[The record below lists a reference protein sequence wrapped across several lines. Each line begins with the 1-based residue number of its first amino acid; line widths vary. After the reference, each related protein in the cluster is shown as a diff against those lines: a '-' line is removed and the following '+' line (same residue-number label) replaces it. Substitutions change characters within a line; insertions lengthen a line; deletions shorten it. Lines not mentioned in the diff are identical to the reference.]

1 MPIYEYQ
8 GQQYDISDTDP
19 GVAKQKILSYL
30 GTQEQK
36 TTVGEDIEIGL
47 KNTAKQILSGT
58 NLVVGGAADI
68 AGNLGI
74 PGAEAMSQRM
84 QRGLDVSRA
93 EIDQSM
99 AGLANK
105 EQGVGGKLIS
115 AVPSVGAALM
125 GGAPTMVASA
135 IGSGAETQQTLK
147 GMGVDEDTAA
157 LAGTVS
163 GGLNL
168 VGMKVNPMVGAG
180 AVKAMTSGAGINVG
194 QSLLQNYINKGLL
207 EAGGYDQQAQMF
219 ANRPEDLTV
228 DALIGAA
235 FGKYG
240 QHQFKKGVS
249 QAKVAKEASDAILTR
264 LQENRAI
271 ANEVPP
277 SGDMIARGP
286 ETNVETS
293 SIDAQLA
300 RARNPYFKST
310 ETAVDDLGI
319 PYNKYG
325 SEEIN
330 KLVND
335 SAFQKTF
342 NKWKSL
348 NDWAT
353 DYQAEGGELTAKDK
367 TQLQSLREQV
377 VTKVKEYGL
386 TGKEVDATW
395 GKRTSKE
402 FVPAGEET
410 LGLTEQNLRDQSA
423 VDAFR
428 ADPQNQ
434 VLLDEFNTLKSRYD
448 AGQLPDTTRLN
459 EVQQD
464 LQTRV
469 NASNK
474 ATEPIKTGVGI
485 LDTAATKKASVTVSA
500 APEGTAPVTQ
510 GEGVK
515 SILGS
520 KLAAFTDAPVDPEQ
534 VKAAIA
540 KEPDI
545 ETGKAGQIWNQVI
558 AGAQFKAAETKNTLI
573 KAVKSA
579 YSMAVTRGE
588 QLAEDNVRPME
599 QTIAKLSPEER
610 ALGIDLIL
618 STEGNKVYSKAE
630 LQAAKVPESV
640 INLMETWYDA
650 SAKALKA
657 VNEARTAKGLDPIES
672 RPGYFP
678 SRWSG
683 QYGLEVRDSNGVL
696 ITMLKG
702 HTSKEMEKARTF
714 LAKSNPE
721 FKFGDI
727 TRQNLRD
734 PNFQQ
739 ADKFYGLHELLD
751 TIGQNDPQVD
761 TVLKAYNE
769 YLNKAGTNLFGLRK
783 HELDKAGILGFEGAK
798 AYKTRQENAVEGWT
812 SALEYLDQSFKYA
825 EINKGMVK
833 ANDLM
838 ASPEAAHMRNA
849 KEYLQDY
856 LDTNLGKAKGLTPQ
870 VNAIADSILQ
880 LAGRDMKTAYT
891 YQKAMQDWLHI
902 TKMGLSAPFLF
913 TQAVQPFAVLPE
925 FAMHMRQAGVSDVNM
940 LKGMASA
947 WKLLGSGAKTLAE
960 SSYMPNGRLEVNKFG
975 ADAQPYVKGAIENG
989 VIGSSLMHD
998 IKTLG
1003 EGKTLGAVKHGA
1015 AGTQNMIENSSRLYT
1030 FFMYTKALE
1039 SSGMP
1044 KDQAMT
1050 TAANITKMA
1059 MVDYSSH
1066 EKSLMLNKAG
1076 VVGQSFG
1083 NLKSFILNSLSRGSF
1098 HLNHYK
1104 DTGDFKPFAAYLMM
1118 QMAVGGVTGV
1128 VAFAEA
1134 DEIVKMIS
1142 TALGNPTSISG
1153 IVHRNLPE
1161 WAEFGLVSSV
1171 TGLDFSSRFQTKL
1184 LPMTEEGIDWKS
1196 AFPTLSLPVGQ
1207 ALEVGKF
1214 LKDPT
1219 TVGGMRAARSISP
1232 AAFTGAIEE
1241 RPTFR
1246 EGEMALS
1253 PTKGTGIIERTDEE
1267 RALNKLIGM
1276 KSVRESSMKKEA
1288 FEGAGLVKKNEEAK
1302 KGLVEKAVKIVDSGG
1317 TAGFAMQ
1324 ALFNEYAKLN
1334 AGDTAPLENAI
1345 LYHMQSKQ
1353 MDVGQNVQGIPSTS
1367 GKSLSRFMITE
1378 GAKR

>member
-30 GTQEQK
+30 GNQTQQ
-36 TTVGEDIEIGL
+36 TTVGEDLEIGL

-68 AGNLGI
+68 AGNLGV
-74 PGAEAMSQRM
+74 PGAQAMSGRM
-84 QRGLDVSRA
+84 QRGLDVSRS

-99 AGLANK
+99 ADITGK
-105 EQGVGGKLIS
+105 EQGLGGKLIS
-115 AVPSVGAALM
+115 AVPSVGAALA
-125 GGAPTMVASA
+125 GGAPTMLASA

-157 LAGTVS
+157 LAGTVT

-168 VGMKVNPMVGAG
+168 VGMKVNPMVGSG
-180 AVKAMTSGAGINVG
+180 AVKAMATGGGINVG
-194 QSLLQNYINKGLL
+194 QSLLQNFINKNLL
-207 EAGGYDQQAQMF
+207 ETAGYDQQAQMF
-219 ANRPEDLTV
+219 ANKAEDLTA

-240 QHQFKKGVS
+240 QHQFKKGVT
-249 QAKVAKEASDAILTR
+249 QAKAAKDASDVILNR
-264 LQENRAI
+264 LQESRAA
-271 ANEVPP
+271 ANEIPP
-277 SGDMIARGP
+277 SGDMAVRGA
-286 ETNVETS
+286 ENLQDTA

-300 RARNPYFKST
+300 RARNPYFKPA
-310 ETAVDDLGI
+310 TAALDDLGI
-319 PYNKYG
+319 PYNKFG
-325 SEEIN
+325 SEQIN
-330 KLVND
+330 KLTTD
-335 SAFQKTF
+335 EGFQKLV
-342 NKWKSL
+342 KKAEAYDEWAA
-348 NDWAT
+348 DWLA
-353 DYQAEGGELTAKDK
+353 QGKELTPKDLAQQDK
-367 TQLQSLREQV
+367 LREQFV
-377 VTKVKEYGL
+377 AKLDEFGI
-386 TGKEVDATW
+386 TGKEIDTTW
-395 GKRTSKE
+395 GKDTAKQHVLAS
-402 FVPAGEET
+402 EET
-410 LGLTEQNLRDQSA
+410 MFPTEINS
-423 VDAFR
+423 
-428 ADPQNQ
+428 
-434 VLLDEFNTLKSRYD
+434 K
-448 AGQLPDTTRLN
+448 
-459 EVQQD
+459 
-464 LQTRV
+464 
-469 NASNK
+469 ASN
-474 ATEPIKTGVGI
+474 EPVEPVKTGVGI
-485 LDTAATKKASVTVSA
+485 LDTAANKKASVEVSGLPVDYVA
-500 APEGTAPVTQ
+500 APVSQ

-515 SILGS
+515 SILGT
-520 KLAAFTDAPVDPEQ
+520 KLASFTDAPVDPAQ

-545 ETGKAGQIWNQVI
+545 DTGRAGKVWNQVI

-579 YSMAVTRGE
+579 YDMSVNRGN

-618 STEGNKVYSKAE
+618 STEGKKAYTRAE
-630 LQAAKVPESV
+630 LEAAKTPESV
-640 INLMETWYDA
+640 IQLMETWYDA

-657 VNEARTAKGLDPIES
+657 VNDAREAKGLDPIES

-683 QYGLEVRDSNGVL
+683 QYGLEVRDSDGVL
-696 ITMLKG
+696 ITMLRG
-702 HTSKEMEKARTF
+702 HSSKEMEKARTF

-721 FKFGDI
+721 YKFGDI

-734 PNFQQ
+734 PNFKQ

-761 TVLKAYNE
+761 KVLQAYNE

-783 HELDKAGILGFEGAK
+783 HELDKAGIMGFEGAK

-838 ASPEAAHMRNA
+838 SSPEAAHMTNA

-856 LDTNLGKAKGLTPQ
+856 LDTNMGKQTGLTPQ
-870 VNAIADSILQ
+870 VNAIVDSMMQ
-880 LAGRDMKTAYT
+880 MVGKDMKSVQT
-891 YQKAMQDWLHI
+891 YQKIMQDWLHI

-913 TQAVQPFAVLPE
+913 TQAVQPFAVFPE
-925 FAMHMRQAGVSDVNM
+925 FAMHMRQAGVSDINII
-940 LKGMASA
+940 KGMATA
-947 WKLLGSGAKTLAE
+947 WKFLGSGAKTLAE
-960 SSYMPNGRLEVNKFG
+960 SSYVPNGRLEVSKFS
-975 ADAQPYVKGAIENG
+975 ADAQPYVKGAVERG
-989 VIGSSLMHD
+989 VIGSSLMYD

-1003 EGKTLGAVKHGA
+1003 ESKTVATVKHGA
-1015 AGTQNMIENSSRLYT
+1015 AGTQNMTENSSRLYT
-1030 FFMYTKALE
+1030 FFMYAKALE
-1039 SSGMP
+1039 TSGMP
-1044 KDQAMT
+1044 KDQAMD

-1059 MVDYSSH
+1059 MVDYSQH
-1066 EKSLMLNKAG
+1066 EKSLALNKAG
-1076 VVGQSFG
+1076 VLGQSFG

-1098 HLNHYK
+1098 HLNHFK

-1128 VAFAEA
+1128 IAFTEA
-1134 DEIVKMIS
+1134 DEIVKLIS
-1142 TALGNPTSISG
+1142 KALGKPTSLSG
-1153 IVHRNLPE
+1153 LVHRNLPE
-1161 WAEFGLVSSV
+1161 WAEFGVLSSM
-1171 TGLDFSSRFQTKL
+1171 TGLDFSTRFQTKL
-1184 LPMTEEGIDWKS
+1184 LPMSEDGIDWRS
-1196 AFPTLSLPVGQ
+1196 AFPTVSLPVGQ
-1207 ALEVGKF
+1207 AMDVGSF
-1214 LKDPT
+1214 IKDPT
-1219 TVGGMRAARSISP
+1219 TVGGMRAARSLAP
-1232 AAFTGAIEE
+1232 ATFTGAIEE
-1241 RPTFR
+1241 RPTFK
-1246 EGEMALS
+1246 EGDMALS
-1253 PTKGTGIIERTDEE
+1253 PTKGTGIIERTPEE
-1267 RALNKLIGM
+1267 QMFNKLVGM
-1276 KSVRESSMKKEA
+1276 KSIREASMKKEA

-1317 TAGFAMQ
+1317 TGGFAMQ